1 MHSYGATAA
10 TPEMRTTLMSRFV
23 AVDKLSQLL
32 GTFCSSFV
40 TSAFGN
46 LGNYGIKFLALA
58 LSIAYVVF
66 LVPEPLQKK
75 KKLESEHGEEA
86 GCLQRFGG
94 NVKTYIWKPLTEMKA
109 TLFMKRFKNLRMLI
123 YMQGG
128 PFGRLIGSGYL

>member
-40 TSAFGN
+40 TNAFGN
-46 LGNYGIKFLALA
+46 LGNYGIKFCALA

-66 LVPEPLQKK
+66 VVPEPLQRTKN
-75 KKLESEHGEEA
+75 LESQNTAEEK
-86 GCLQRFGG
+86 GRLHRFGVS
-94 NVKTYIWKPLTEMKA
+94 VKTYIWKPLTEMKA

-123 YMQGG
+123 YIQGG
-128 PFGRLIGSGYL
+128 